1 MKTRN
6 FFILAALMVVGFGCR
21 SNEPREVSSTSTT
34 TRQNA
39 QTTETQQNASPVI
52 ASQKPEA
59 TTIQQ
64 FTTNNVTYTI
74 RSIPNSRLT
83 PTSREGDKANAVYSS
98 NIIAVQVR
106 TNNSLTV
113 NPSNDATNPAPGNE

>member
-1 MKTRN
+1 MKTWN
-6 FFILAALMVVGFGCR
+6 TLIPVALLAVGFGCR
-21 SNEPREVSSTSTT
+21 SNEPHAVSRASTATQET
-34 TRQNA
+34 V
-39 QTTETQQNASPVI
+39 QTVDSQQNAPPAV
-52 ASQKPEA
+52 AKQEPAA

-74 RSIPNSRLT
+74 QSIPNSRLT

-106 TNNSLTV
+106 TNNSSTA
-113 NPSNDATNPAPGNE
+113 NPSNDAANPAPENK

>member
-1 MKTRN
+1 MKTWSI
-6 FFILAALMVVGFGCR
+6 FILAALSAVGFGCR
-21 SNEPREVSSTSTT
+21 SNEPRVVTSTSTT
-34 TRQNA
+34 TQQITHTA
-39 QTTETQQNASPVI
+39 GSQQNAPP
-52 ASQKPEA
+52 AAAQQEPEG

-74 RSIPNSRLT
+74 QSIPNSRLT

-106 TNNSLTV
+106 TNNFSTA
-113 NPSNDATNPAPGNE
+113 NPSNDATNPAPENK